1 MIQSWLSSSPSPEE
15 IWSAAFTDVCQQIS
29 SCFERPGTRQHAQ
42 AYMRGLLSPV
52 KRKNGWQLA
61 EEAGESTPYA
71 MQYLLDRAAWES
83 DDLRDELR
91 RYVSETLG
99 DAEAILVIDETGFVK
114 KGTKSV
120 GVQRQYSGTAR
131 RIENCQIGVFLT
143 YASPKGHTLLDRE
156 LYLPKSW
163 TQDRERCRAADV
175 PEDVGF
181 ATKPELATR
190 MLSRAL
196 DAGFPAAWVT
206 GDTVYGSHHP
216 LRAGLE
222 ARRQAYTLAIHC
234 KEQVE
239 VQGTHKRVDQVARG
253 LAESSW
259 QRLSAG
265 TGSKGPRLFDWAC
278 VELAQPEAIGW
289 QRWLVVR
296 RSLQAG
302 AKPAE
307 LAYVLVFAPLG
318 TTLLEMVHAIGSRW
332 TVEQCFEE
340 VKGETGLDEYEV
352 RSWQGWYRHVTFCML
367 AHAFLTALRV
377 QSQSEEPRPTVTQ
390 ETQTDTPHPTDSM
403 SQDPDH
409 LQTPEGTDLA
419 VMVPLS
425 VAEVRRLF
433 CFFLTHQPLSL
444 AFRLSWSFF
453 RRTHQAIAR
462 LCHFKL
468 RLASLPHLQL

>member
-1 MIQSWLSSSPSPEE
+1 MARSWLSSASAPLPEE
-15 IWSAAFTDVCQQIS
+15 IWSAAFADVSQRIS
-29 SCFERPGTRQHAQ
+29 SCFGRSETRQRAQ
-42 AYMRGLLSPV
+42 VYLRGLLSPV

-71 MQYLLDRAAWES
+71 MQYLLDRASWES
-83 DDLRDELR
+83 DDLRDRLR
-91 RYVSETLG
+91 GYVSDMLG
-99 DAEAILVIDETGFVK
+99 DPEGMLVIDETGFLK
-114 KGTKSV
+114 KGTRSV
-120 GVQRQYSGTAR
+120 GVQRQYSGTAG

-143 YASPKGHTLLDRE
+143 YTSSNGHTLLDRE

-163 TQDRERCRAADV
+163 TQDPARCKAANV
-175 PEDVGF
+175 PDEVTF
-181 ATKPELATR
+181 ASKPELAAR
-190 MLSRAL
+190 MLWQTL
-196 DAGFPAAWVT
+196 DAGRSVAWVT
-206 GDTVYGSHHP
+206 GDTVYGSHHS

-222 ARRQAYTLAIHC
+222 ARTQAYALAVPC

-239 VQGTHKRVDQVARG
+239 VQGTRQRVDQVARS
-253 LAESSW
+253 LAADAW

-265 TGSKGPRLFDWAC
+265 MGSKGPRLFDWAC
-278 VELAQPEAIGW
+278 IELAQPEATGW

-307 LAYVLVFAPLG
+307 LAYVLVFAPQG
-318 TTLLEMVHAIGSRW
+318 TTLLEMIHAIGSRW

-340 VKGETGLDEYEV
+340 AKGEVGLDEYEV

-367 AHAFLTALRV
+367 AHAFLTALCA
-377 QSQSEEPRPTVTQ
+377 QSQSVEPRPAEVQ
-390 ETQTDTPHPTDSM
+390 MQLLPNGCA
-403 SQDPDH
+403 SQNPDRP
-409 LQTPEGTDLA
+409 QTPAGDGLP

-433 CFFLTHQPLSL
+433 WFLLAHQPLSL
-444 AFRLSWSFF
+444 GFRLDWSFS
-453 RRTHQAIAR
+453 RRAHQAVAR
-462 LCHFKL
+462 LCHFKR